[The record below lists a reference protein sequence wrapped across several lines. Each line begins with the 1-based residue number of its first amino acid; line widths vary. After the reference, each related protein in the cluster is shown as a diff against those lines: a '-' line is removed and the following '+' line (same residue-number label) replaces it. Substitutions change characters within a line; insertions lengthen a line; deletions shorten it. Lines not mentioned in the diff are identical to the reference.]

1 MHANMEGFHRD
12 SHTKLVLIETPF
24 SIYIL
29 CFVLYQ
35 HVIMITSFIL
45 KTKNKVE
52 SRKSKGF
59 SS

>member
-1 MHANMEGFHRD
+1 MYANMEGFHRD
-12 SHTKLVLIETPF
+12 NHTELVLIETSF

-35 HVIMITSFIL
+35 HVVMITSFIL